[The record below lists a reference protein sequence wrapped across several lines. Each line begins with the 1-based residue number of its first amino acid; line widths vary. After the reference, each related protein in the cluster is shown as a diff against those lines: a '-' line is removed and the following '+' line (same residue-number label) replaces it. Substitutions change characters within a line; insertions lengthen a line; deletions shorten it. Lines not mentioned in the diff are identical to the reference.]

1 MKDTSGVCS
10 LALTETLAG
19 SLGQSS
25 VPSCL
30 HCRARRAKWQ
40 VELLPEKCT
49 HAGPLC
55 LLLALSSPPVALL
68 HLAFVRGR
76 RCCNVLLLWQEK
88 DWTHHTHIHTHSHQF
103 SRSPLESKTQ
113 KLLISFF
120 SGLFFLWLACLETE
134 GGSKKE
140 GRERWRQTGWG
151 KACDW

>member
-1 MKDTSGVCS
+1 MKDTTGVCS

-55 LLLALSSPPVALL
+55 LLLSLSSPPVASAAFSLL
-68 HLAFVRGR
+68 FGADAAAMCCYCGRKKSERTTHTYTLTHTSSAGVRLKAKPRSCLSVFSLDFFFSVVGVLRDRGR
-76 RCCNVLLLWQEK
+76 E
-88 DWTHHTHIHTHSHQF
+88 
-103 SRSPLESKTQ
+103 
-113 KLLISFF
+113 
-120 SGLFFLWLACLETE
+120 
-134 GGSKKE
+134 
-140 GRERWRQTGWG
+140 
-151 KACDW
+151 